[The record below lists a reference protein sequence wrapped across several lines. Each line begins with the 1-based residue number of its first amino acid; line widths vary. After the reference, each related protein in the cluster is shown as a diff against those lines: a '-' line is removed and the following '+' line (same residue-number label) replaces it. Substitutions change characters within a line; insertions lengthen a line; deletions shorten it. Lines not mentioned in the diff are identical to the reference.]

1 MWTSAHLHFT
11 SNFSTFIDCLS
22 KSQKTTSTCSSR
34 KKKKTSFSFLSSNVE
49 TFLSPYVNSNFKRR
63 SDGFFIEMGALLNK
77 TREACKSKLQKIQK
91 NPSYH
96 ERIWKAINYS
106 QAEWEQ
112 LVQNNDN
119 AFTTKRVE
127 RRCSRDPLD
136 PEAGDPRK
144 KIP

>member
-1 MWTSAHLHFT
+1 MDYPLQKPKQNKYVHF
-11 SNFSTFIDCLS
+11 
-22 KSQKTTSTCSSR
+22 
-34 KKKKTSFSFLSSNVE
+34 KKEEEDKIFSFLSSNVE
-49 TFLSPYVNSNFKRR
+49 TFLGPYVNSNFKRR

>member
-1 MWTSAHLHFT
+1 MDYPLQKPKQNKYVHF
-11 SNFSTFIDCLS
+11 
-22 KSQKTTSTCSSR
+22 
-34 KKKKTSFSFLSSNVE
+34 KKEEEDKIFSFLSSNVE

-127 RRCSRDPLD
+127 KRCSRDPLD
-136 PEAGDPRK
+136 PQAGDPRK